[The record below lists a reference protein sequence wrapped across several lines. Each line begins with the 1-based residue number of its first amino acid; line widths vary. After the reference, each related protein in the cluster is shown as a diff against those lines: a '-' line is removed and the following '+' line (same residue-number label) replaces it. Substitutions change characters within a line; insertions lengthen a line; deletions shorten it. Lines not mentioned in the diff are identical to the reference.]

1 MKFKGSRAEEE
12 FQQRLWSGGS
22 RAFGAR
28 HHGTEE
34 AANGRRRV
42 RVAGDEEE
50 RKSLKLRI
58 EERKRKVRDLKRERR
73 CKGKEEPD

>member
-42 RVAGDEEE
+42 RVAGDEG
-50 RKSLKLRI
+50 R
-58 EERKRKVRDLKRERR
+58 
-73 CKGKEEPD
+73 KEESEASNRREKEESSRP